1 VPKNGEQNQ
10 KLEIYRSQCCDAEIF
25 ISESSTFPHC
35 PNHPR
40 LPTIWQPLDRHRA
53 RRTWRDRSLIKPLS
67 TPIKKVNPQW
77 HVLQVRPRF
86 ERVVALHLRQRAIE
100 PYLALRQIGRKANG
114 THSIEVPLFPGYVFC
129 RCDQTSV
136 SSLWDIPGVLARV
149 RGNDGMDVLPEQQ
162 ITDLRRILAA
172 GLRVQPC
179 PFIEQGRIVTVED
192 GPMSGVTGIL
202 EQRADKRLLV
212 LSFQLIRRSLA
223 TKIDRLS
230 RISLGPGAE
239 FPFGPARFAS

>member
-100 PYLALRQIGRKANG
+100 PYLALRQTGRKANG
-114 THSIEVPLFPGYVFC
+114 TLSIEVPLFPGYVFC

-179 PFIEQGRIVTVED
+179 PFIQQGRIVMVED
-192 GPMSGVTGIL
+192 GPLSGVTGIL
-202 EQRADKRLLV
+202 EERAGKRV
-212 LSFQLIRRSLA
+212 LALSIPLIRRSIFI
-223 TKIDRLS
+223 KIDDAHP
-230 RISLGPGAE
+230 ISFRSGAV
-239 FPFGPARFAS
+239 FPFGTGYMAS